1 MGQTRAF
8 PQDFVW
14 GAATAS
20 YQIEGGRKE
29 RGEAIWDEFC
39 RWPGKVL
46 HGDTGDVADDHYHL
60 YRDDVRLMAR
70 LGLDAYRFSISW
82 PRILPEGAGQVNA
95 KGLDFYDQLVDALL
109 EAEITPYVTLY
120 HWDLPSA
127 LQRLGGWAA
136 RDTVHR
142 FVDYTAIVADR
153 LGDRVQHWITHNEP
167 WVVAFVGNWHGR
179 HAPGWEDAGLALQIA
194 HHLLVSHGLTLPV
207 LREKS
212 GPQAQLGITL
222 NLNPAHPATD
232 SPEDR
237 AAAQRQDGF
246 LNRWFLDPVFKGSYP
261 ADMAEL
267 YGYRMPRIA
276 PGDMEIIARPIDF
289 LGVNYYARAV
299 VRHAEEVPL
308 LQLASVKPEG
318 EYTAMDW
325 EVYPAALTELLLRL
339 TRDYA
344 PAALYITENGCA
356 YEDSVS
362 ADGRVHDPQRTEY
375 LRKHF
380 VASQEAIAQGAPLK
394 GYFAWSLMDNFEWA
408 LGYSKRFGITYVDYA
423 TQERIVKD
431 SGLYY
436 ASVIAANA
444 VEA

>member
-1 MGQTRAF
+1 MRAF
-8 PQDFVW
+8 PPDFVW

-20 YQIEGGRKE
+20 FQIEGGRKE
-29 RGEAIWDEFC
+29 RGEAIWDAFC
-39 RWPGKVL
+39 RWPGKVVN
-46 HGDTGDVADDHYHL
+46 GDTGDVADDHYHL
-60 YRDDVRLMAR
+60 YRDDVGLMAR
-70 LGLDAYRFSISW
+70 LGLGAYRFSISW
-82 PRILPEGAGQVNA
+82 PRVLPEGKGQVNA
-95 KGLDFYDQLVDALL
+95 KGLDFYDMLVDALL
-109 EAEITPYVTLY
+109 EAGITPFVTLY

-136 RDTVHR
+136 RDTIYR
-142 FVDYTAIVADR
+142 FVDYVGVVADR

-167 WVVAFVGNWHGR
+167 WVVAFLGNLEGV

-194 HHLLVSHGLTLPV
+194 HHVLVSHGLALPV

-212 GPQAQLGITL
+212 GEQAKLGITL
-222 NLNPAHPATD
+222 NLSPAHPATD

-237 AAAQRQDGF
+237 AAAQRQDGY
-246 LNRWFLDPVFKGSYP
+246 LNRWFLDPVFRGSYP
-261 ADMAEL
+261 ADMAEW
-267 YGYRMPRIA
+267 YGYLMPRIA

-289 LGVNYYARAV
+289 LGVNFYTRSV
-299 VRHAEEVPL
+299 IRHAEDAPFLKV
-308 LQLASVKPEG
+308 AAVSPEG

-356 YEDSVS
+356 YEDGVS
-362 ADGRVHDPQRTEY
+362 SDGHVHDPKRVEY
-375 LRKHF
+375 FRQHF

-394 GYFAWSLMDNFEWA
+394 GYFAWSLMDNFEWGF
-408 LGYSKRFGITYVDYA
+408 GYSRRFGITYVDYA

-436 ASVIAANA
+436 ASVIKANA